1 MELHKSEIKIKKMS
15 KKYKNGILL
24 DVSWGW
30 CIMHYSGKSIYG
42 KVNTMGQITEQ
53 SFITEEH
60 GGNLPTVRIKKV
72 VLDNF
77 KSVGH
82 GEITFNCG
90 REFIPCDTESDILGI
105 YGQNGSG
112 KTSFIEALSIL
123 KVLMAGVSVPSVYAE
138 CVAVD
143 KDFAKLEFVFDLQYE
158 NGVIRE
164 AAYSFCM
171 SSVALTKE
179 EIDEKYKGAPDGFDI
194 PDEDCKVIIFD
205 EKISLLWEDASKRQV
220 IIDTSSEAD
229 AFVPTT
235 KRKEIAGGGKKV
247 LVALEVNKQLA
258 RSKSRS
264 FIFMHDTLKLF
275 SENNDESVFFRVLIE
290 LRMYARH
297 YLYVIDTKSS
307 GFISLNFALP
317 IYTTDGQMM
326 FNAKRPEVIP
336 TEMVEDL
343 RADLNNIS
351 SVLGQLVPGL
361 AIGFKELS
369 QTLDKDGDPATVMM
383 LTAYRDGKELPLRD
397 ESDGVR
403 KIISVLSLIIAAF
416 NHKSVTVAI
425 DEFDAGIFEYLLG
438 EILQALEESG
448 RGQFIFTSHNL
459 RPLEVIDKK
468 FLYFTTTNPD
478 NRYIRLKKIS
488 ATNNL
493 RDTYFREIILCEQEE
508 EIYNKTKRFRII
520 AALKRAGG
528 KR

>member
-1 MELHKSEIKIKKMS
+1 
-15 KKYKNGILL
+15 
-24 DVSWGW
+24 
-30 CIMHYSGKSIYG
+30 MHYSGKSIYG
-42 KVNTMGQITEQ
+42 KVNTMGEITEQ
-53 SFITEEH
+53 SLITEEH
-60 GGNLPTVRIKKV
+60 GDNLPTVRIKKV

-82 GEITFNCG
+82 GEITLNCG
-90 REFIPCDTESDILGI
+90 REFIPRDTESDILGI

-123 KVLMAGVSVPSVYAE
+123 KGLMAGVPVPSVYAD
-138 CVAVD
+138 CVAVG
-143 KDFAKLEFVFDLQYE
+143 KEYAKLEFVFDLQYE

-179 EIDEKYKGAPDGFDI
+179 EINEKYKGAPDEFDI
-194 PDEDCKVIIFD
+194 PDEDCKVVIFD
-205 EKISLLWEDASKRQV
+205 EKFSLLWEDASKRQV
-220 IIDTSSEAD
+220 IIDTSSEKD

-258 RSKSRS
+258 RCKSRS
-264 FIFMHDTLKLF
+264 FIFMYDTLKLF
-275 SENNDESVFFRVLIE
+275 SEKDNKTVFFRVLVE
-290 LRMYARH
+290 LRLYARH

-307 GFISLNFALP
+307 GFIRLNFALP

-343 RADLNNIS
+343 RGDLNNIS

-369 QTLDKDGDPATVMM
+369 QTLDKDGNPAIVMM

-416 NHKSVTVAI
+416 NQKSVTVAI

-448 RGQFIFTSHNL
+448 RGQFVFTSHNL

-478 NRYIRLKKIS
+478 NRYIKLKNIS

-508 EIYNKTKRFRII
+508 DIYNKTKRFKII
-520 AALKRAGG
+520 AALKKAGG
-528 KR
+528 ER